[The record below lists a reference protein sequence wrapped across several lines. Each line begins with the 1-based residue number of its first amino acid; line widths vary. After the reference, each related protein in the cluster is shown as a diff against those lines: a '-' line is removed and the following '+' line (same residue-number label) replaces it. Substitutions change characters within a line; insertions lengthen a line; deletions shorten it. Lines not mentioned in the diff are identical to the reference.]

1 MKKNIKIGSH
11 LVGDNEPCFIIAEIG
26 INHNGNIEAAKKLIE
41 YLSSPNAAEPI
52 KNGGMNLVR

>member
-1 MKKNIKIGSH
+1 MNSS
-11 LVGDNEPCFIIAEIG
+11 NS
-26 INHNGNIEAAKKLIE
+26 EAAKKLIE